1 MGINSRA
8 TNGKVTKIVA
18 IIMPGTEKMSFT
30 PCSSNHSPRAP
41 LGVKSKTNT
50 NPAITGDTAN
60 GSSIRESNTCFPLN

>member
-1 MGINSRA
+1 
-8 TNGKVTKIVA
+8 
-18 IIMPGTEKMSFT
+18 MPGTEKMIFT